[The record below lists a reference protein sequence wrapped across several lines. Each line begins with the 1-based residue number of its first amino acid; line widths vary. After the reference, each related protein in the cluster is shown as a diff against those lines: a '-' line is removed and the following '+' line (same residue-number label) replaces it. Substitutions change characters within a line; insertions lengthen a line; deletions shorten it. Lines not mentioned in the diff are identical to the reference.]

1 MTYKIEVTADS
12 IGELAGRLI
21 SLGTAMSADP
31 VMPEIRAQAETSA
44 APKRSRKKADEAPAA
59 DTPATEAPADAEPE
73 AQAEAPAAEPEAA
86 KIDVVAD
93 IQPLVLKL
101 NAAQGREA
109 VVAVLDQFGVERVTQ
124 LDEARLP
131 ELKTA
136 LEEALK

>member
-31 VMPEIRAQAETSA
+31 VMPEIRAQAETPA
-44 APKRSRKKADEAPAA
+44 APKRSRKKADEA
-59 DTPATEAPADAEPE
+59 PATEAPADAEPE

-136 LEEALK
+136 LENALA

>member
-44 APKRSRKKADEAPAA
+44 APKRSRKKADEA
-59 DTPATEAPADAEPE
+59 PATEAPADAEPE

-136 LEEALK
+136 LENALA